1 MRVELITFPFGGE
14 CSIQLSYEH
23 KHKKRRIQESNLL
36 ELTLIG
42 FRNQR
47 ITVLPTLQTSTNYKL
62 KLPPLEEDIKN
73 PGSAP
78 GNLNQF
84 IGVDFYSVRSRFYL
98 LSP

>member
-1 MRVELITFPFGGE
+1 
-14 CSIQLSYEH
+14 
-23 KHKKRRIQESNLL
+23 
-36 ELTLIG
+36 
-42 FRNQR
+42 
-47 ITVLPTLQTSTNYKL
+47 
-62 KLPPLEEDIKN
+62 LPPLEEDIKN